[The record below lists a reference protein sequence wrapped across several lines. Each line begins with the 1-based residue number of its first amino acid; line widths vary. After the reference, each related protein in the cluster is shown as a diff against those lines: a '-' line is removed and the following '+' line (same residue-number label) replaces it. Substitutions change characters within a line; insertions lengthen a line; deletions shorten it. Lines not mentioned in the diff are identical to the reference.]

1 MASTCNIGC
10 QCRFC
15 RSRRQSL
22 RYEEAEGRKP
32 DCARR
37 QGGALYRLRLFPLCV
52 SVAAAPLR
60 LLQGVAGRIR
70 QLRAE
75 IEGRRLLLDGLGRQV
90 QQYYRHCPDRPVRQP
105 ESVSSG
111 PRDGLRLSAR
121 SSRLR
126 SARRA
131 AGFLLAVLALAVLAS
146 VLGGDT
152 RAQTAVCSST
162 PAPGQRVECV
172 SSNADPIDID
182 LDGVDISATA
192 DNAYGVSLNQDFG
205 ASGAID
211 LSVTGSSIET
221 SGGADSI
228 YILHRG
234 PGDISVRIVDS
245 SIKELGDDGDHAFFV
260 WASDSG
266 STGAIDVQLDRA
278 RLSSGND
285 NLHVSQDRS
294 GDVRIGARDSVFSA
308 RDDNGRGIL
317 VFQRSSGV
325 LELSVVG
332 GSIKTGGGEAAG
344 GIVAVKRGSADAL
357 RIALDGVAIET
368 TGVQQDMSGL
378 PSTLSRAVFSSHG
391 VLAEHRGS
399 GSVDVSVR
407 GGSIIV
413 SGANQHGIVVGGI
426 SQGNVLYATSAR
438 DGDGYRRQTVR
449 VDGPV
454 RGGTGTGAGV
464 ALYGG
469 GRVIIGPNG
478 RVSALSGTAIR
489 VVIRPGQAAADDPKL
504 YVELRPGGRR
514 ISDLLGGD
522 IVNEGGAS
530 YTTVAVNGVVLMD
543 AGTVAEGILAPNGAR
558 DVWLR
563 AEADG
568 ANIAVADFLDPFAPR
583 AAVYEALPGF
593 LLRLDE
599 ADGGGAWRAPESPF
613 WLRVSGGAGSYRPES
628 ASVGARHR
636 HTRYGVEAGVDFPL
650 DDGLAGWAGVRAVSG
665 SARVS
670 AATGGGRIEASGF
683 GLAGGLSWENADGF
697 YGTGRV
703 SLTRYGVDY
712 SSSAR
717 GRLASG
723 ASALVHALDLEGG
736 RRFALDGET
745 VVAPWARLG
754 YSGASMDSVTDAVG
768 SRISVAEADRR
779 TLGVGADAEIELDPG
794 SEEERLALR
803 GSFGL
808 ERPFGGGTAVRVSAG
823 EELESKAPDGIR
835 LLLGVGAV
843 WKTGPFALE
852 GGLSANGLGSDD
864 RDFSGFLNLR
874 AAF

>member
-22 RYEEAEGRKP
+22 RYEEAESRKP
-32 DCARR
+32 DCVRR
-37 QGGALYRLRLFPLCV
+37 PGGALYRLRLFPLCV

-60 LLQGVAGRIR
+60 VLQGVAGRIR

-75 IEGRRLLLDGLGRQV
+75 IEGRRLLLDGLDRQV

-111 PRDGLRLSAR
+111 PGVGLRLSAR

-131 AGFLLAVLALAVLAS
+131 AGFLLVVLALAVLAS
-146 VLGGDT
+146 VLGGDA

-192 DNAYGVSLNQDFG
+192 DNAYGVFLNQDFG

-221 SGGADSI
+221 SGGADGI
-228 YILHRG
+228 YVLHRQSG
-234 PGDISVRIVDS
+234 AIGIRIVDS
-245 SIKELGDDGDHAFFV
+245 SIKDLGNDGDHAVYV
-260 WASDSG
+260 WASDRG

-294 GDVRIGARDSVFSA
+294 GDVRIGTRDSIFSA
-308 RDDNGRGIL
+308 WDDNGRGIL

-344 GIVAVKRGSADAL
+344 GIVAVKQGSADAL

-399 GSVDVSVR
+399 GSVEVSVR
-407 GGSIIV
+407 GGSITV
-413 SGANQHGIVVGGI
+413 SGAGQHGIAVGGI

-438 DGDGYRRQTVR
+438 DDDGYRRQTVR

-454 RGGTGTGAGV
+454 QGGSGTGAGV

-469 GRVIIGPNG
+469 GRVFIGPNG
-478 RVSALSGTAIR
+478 RVGALSGTAIR
-489 VVIRPGQAAADDPKL
+489 AAIRTGQAAADNPKL
-504 YVELRPGGRR
+504 YVGLRPGGRR
-514 ISDLLGGD
+514 ISDLLKGS

-563 AEADG
+563 AETDG

-599 ADGGGAWRAPESPF
+599 AGGVGGEFRAPESPF

-723 ASALVHALDLEGG
+723 AAALVHALDLEGG

-754 YSGASMDSVTDAVG
+754 YSGASMDGVTDAVG
-768 SRISVAEADRR
+768 
-779 TLGVGADAEIELDPG
+779 
-794 SEEERLALR
+794 R
-803 GSFGL
+803 GS
-808 ERPFGGGTAVRVSAG
+808 P
-823 EELESKAPDGIR
+823 
-835 LLLGVGAV
+835 
-843 WKTGPFALE
+843 
-852 GGLSANGLGSDD
+852 
-864 RDFSGFLNLR
+864 
-874 AAF
+874 